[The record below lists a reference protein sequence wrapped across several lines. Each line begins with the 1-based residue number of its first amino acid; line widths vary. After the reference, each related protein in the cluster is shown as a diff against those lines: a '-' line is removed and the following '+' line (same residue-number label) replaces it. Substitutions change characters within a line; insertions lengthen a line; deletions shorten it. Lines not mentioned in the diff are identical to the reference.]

1 MNIVLTKE
9 ISETIKKAR
18 KEKNLTQQK
27 VAEYLGLSFS
37 SYNRIENN
45 TIKKI
50 SEDILDKIIEL
61 FHLDYEIKNSQLIN
75 KKQTTIRIPI
85 ELFENITYF
94 QHQLNFSTTS
104 ETIIYML
111 HDYMTN
117 IELANHKYELQD
129 FFERMILQTFGKE
142 LQEMHKDISK
152 YKHLLDYL
160 AEKYQFDQDQE
171 QQLLNIKDIQIQRAK
186 K

>member
-1 MNIVLTKE
+1 MNVVLTKE

-27 VAEYLGLSFS
+27 VAEYLGMSFS

-61 FHLDYEIKNSQLIN
+61 FHLDYEIKNNQIIN
-75 KKQTTIRIPI
+75 KKQITIRIPI
-85 ELFENITYF
+85 ALLQNINYF
-94 QHQLNFSTTS
+94 QHQLNFATTS

-117 IELANHKYELQD
+117 MELANHKYELQD
-129 FFERMILQTFGKE
+129 FFENLILQTFAKE
-142 LQEMHKDISK
+142 LEKSHIDNSR

-160 AEKYQFDQDQE
+160 ADKYQFDQDQE